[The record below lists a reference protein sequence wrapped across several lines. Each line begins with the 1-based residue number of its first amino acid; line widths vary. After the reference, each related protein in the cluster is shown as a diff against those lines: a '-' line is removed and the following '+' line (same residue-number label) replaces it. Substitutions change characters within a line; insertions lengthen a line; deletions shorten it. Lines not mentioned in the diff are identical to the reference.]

1 MDEMTIEQRR
11 AIALANARLRMQQQ
25 TEGIP
30 QQRQAAPTT
39 TRVLSESPFK
49 ALAGAADV
57 MAEAPLNVYNLG
69 KAAFGTAATALGR
82 PDLAPEVTPS
92 PSMFYKMGQKAG
104 IISPDEVQAQM
115 TPGQRYLDVGLQ
127 GGLSALA
134 GRPSVAGMAKTAA
147 TGAAASMT
155 GQGVGEA
162 TGSPV
167 AGILAGSLVPAAA
180 TGVSNKMATQRMA
193 TQNAL
198 AAGQEQNAVMQ
209 NTLRSAQQEGF
220 AVPQSYYTPG
230 QKPGFAERAAGGIEK
245 EVSIANQAKANDLS
259 RKALGLE
266 KNAPL
271 TDESMKAIRKQEFDT
286 GYEPIK
292 SVGKIYGDEQ
302 YGIDLKNIQSQYGS
316 VSNSFPKAAKDEVKR
331 LVEAHYERSFDSADA
346 MKRISSLREDA
357 SGNFQ
362 NGNTGLAKA
371 QKAIANALEDR
382 IERKLAG
389 SGNPSDAAL
398 LDNFKEARKRIA
410 MSHAVG
416 DSIVKGTGS
425 VDTAK
430 LASQLDQGLTG
441 ELRTIGEFANAAP
454 NLFPDRA
461 NIGSLRAKAE
471 PGIPGA
477 KMANLAARV
486 GGLTAGGSYFG
497 GPGGALA
504 GGFAAI
510 TPELVATIARNRALA
525 ASRSAPQLANSL
537 RIPMREQSA
546 VNMLAPTL
554 PLMFQQPGQQ

>member
-25 TEGIP
+25 TEGMP
-30 QQRQAAPTT
+30 QRRQAAPTT

-82 PDLAPEVTPS
+82 PDLAPEVTPN
-92 PSMFYKMGQKAG
+92 PSMFYKLGQRAG
-104 IISPDEVQAQM
+104 VISPDETQAQM
-115 TPGQRYLDVGLQ
+115 TPAQRYLDVGLQ
-127 GGLSALA
+127 GGLSAMM

-162 TGSPV
+162 TESPV

-180 TGVSNKMATQRMA
+180 TGVANKMATQRMA

-230 QKPGFAERAAGGIEK
+230 QKPGFAERASGGIER

-292 SVGKIYGDEQ
+292 SVGKIYADDKYQ
-302 YGIDLKNIQSQYGS
+302 TDLDSIKTQYGS
-316 VSNSFPKAAKDEVKR
+316 VSNSFSKAAKDEVKR

-389 SGNPSDAAL
+389 SGNPSDATL
-398 LDNFKEARKRIA
+398 LNNFKEARKRIA
-410 MSHAVG
+410 MSHAVE
-416 DSIVKGTGS
+416 DAIVKGTGS
-425 VDTAK
+425 VDASK
-430 LASQLDQGLTG
+430 LAAQLDQGLTG
-441 ELRTIGEFANAAP
+441 ELKTIGEFASAAP
-454 NLFPDRA
+454 NLFPERA
-461 NIGSLRAKAE
+461 NIGALRAKAE

-477 KMANLAARV
+477 KMANFAARV
-486 GGLTAGGSYFG
+486 GGLAAGGNYFG

-504 GGFAAI
+504 GGFAAV
-510 TPELVATIARNRALA
+510 TPELVSAIAKNRALA
-525 ASRSAPQLANSL
+525 ASKSAPQLVNSL
-537 RIPMREQSA
+537 RIPMRDQSA
-546 VNMLAPTL
+546 VNMLSPTL

>member
-57 MAEAPLNVYNLG
+57 MVEAPLNVYNLG

-82 PDLAPEVTPS
+82 PDLAPEVTPN
-92 PSMFYKMGQKAG
+92 PSMFYRLGQRAG
-104 IISPDEVQAQM
+104 VISPDETQAQM
-115 TPGQRYLDVGLQ
+115 TPTQRYLDVGLQ
-127 GGLSALA
+127 GGLSAMM
-134 GRPSVAGMAKTAA
+134 GRPSVGGVARTAA
-147 TGAAASMT
+147 TGSAASMT

-162 TGSPV
+162 TESPV

-180 TGVSNKMATQRMA
+180 TGVANKMATQRMA

-230 QKPGFAERAAGGIEK
+230 QKPGFAERASGGIER

-259 RKALGLE
+259 RKALGLG

-271 TDESMKAIRKQEFDT
+271 TGESMMAVRKQAGDT

-292 SVGKIYGDEQ
+292 TIGKIYSDDRYQ
-302 YGIDLKNIQSQYGS
+302 ADLNKIRSEY
-316 VSNSFPKAAKDEVKR
+316 VSDSFPKAAKDEVKQI
-331 LVEAHYERSFDSADA
+331 LAAHDELSFKSADA
-346 MKRISSLREDA
+346 IRHISSLREDA

-398 LDNFKEARKRIA
+398 LDNFKKARKRIA
-410 MSHAVG
+410 MSHAVE
-416 DSIVKGTGS
+416 DSLVKGTGS
-425 VDTAK
+425 VDTSK
-430 LASQLDQGLTG
+430 LAAQLDQGLTG
-441 ELRTIGEFANAAP
+441 ELKTIGEFASAAP
-454 NLFPDRA
+454 NLFPERA
-461 NIGSLRAKAE
+461 NIGALRARAE

-477 KMANLAARV
+477 KMANFAARV
-486 GGLTAGGSYFG
+486 GGLAAGGNYFG

-504 GGFAAI
+504 GGFAAV
-510 TPELVATIARNRALA
+510 TPELVAAIAKNRALA
-525 ASRSAPQLANSL
+525 ASKSAPQLVNSL

-546 VNMLAPTL
+546 VNMLSPTM
-554 PLMFQQPGQQ
+554 PLMWQQPGQQ